1 MGCVVRVP
9 RSLAARHR
17 IAVGALCHQ
26 SMRVFCGAADGSRGC
41 TGGWEPD
48 VHSIKRPYTRHLF
61 SRCTPCFARL
71 CCFFFFFC
79 TRPRTSAEWPLC
91 IRIDLTNALS
101 LSQVFLIAILRY
113 YPLNL
118 SCSAR
123 SSKFVTLGRHSL
135 PFLLIERVSY
145 FCNGMKNEFE
155 LAF

>member
-26 SMRVFCGAADGSRGC
+26 SMRVFCGAADGSRCC
-41 TGGWEPD
+41 TGGWAAD

-101 LSQVFLIAILRY
+101 LSQVFFNSYPPILPSQPLLFRSKLDVCHLRPSFSAI
-113 YPLNL
+113 
-118 SCSAR
+118 
-123 SSKFVTLGRHSL
+123 SS
-135 PFLLIERVSY
+135 Y
-145 FCNGMKNEFE
+145 
-155 LAF
+155 